1 MLWRVETH
9 VQTEIS
15 CWHGLELPNKLQATV
30 GLAPRSP
37 PPATPLL
44 KTWKIRLGAF
54 AVSLGPLYWIA
65 GVIRPES
72 TFVVQCSFHDALFTW
87 KTRTMHLLCLFIHT
101 KLSIAGEWERGS
113 GWGLGVG
120 WNQRAIINPFS
131 HTNHWNTTYNK
142 YHHPRNAMITQHC
155 FIFGRREEG
164 VALIN
169 RWRSSI
175 YNIRLLVIEL
185 SAPF

>member
-1 MLWRVETH
+1 MHRNPQYPHTAG
-9 VQTEIS
+9 EITGRIHRLVGCCEESKLMCRQKFPVGMVLS
-15 CWHGLELPNKLQATV
+15 CLISYKQQWAWLP
-30 GLAPRSP
+30 APSP

-44 KTWKIRLGAF
+44 KTWKMGLSAF

-131 HTNHWNTTYNK
+131 HTNH
-142 YHHPRNAMITQHC
+142 
-155 FIFGRREEG
+155 
-164 VALIN
+164 
-169 RWRSSI
+169 
-175 YNIRLLVIEL
+175 
-185 SAPF
+185 